1 MSAGRCSGC
10 GKNDKSCKVVRQHI
24 RTCPKYAE
32 LLRTAPGKALE
43 PEEEY
48 RRWVAEDR
56 PAERTERREEL
67 GATTDAKLA
76 QQRARFA
83 TPPDILE

>member
-1 MSAGRCSGC
+1 MSPGRCSGC
-10 GKNDKSCKVVRQHI
+10 GEQNKSCRPIRAHV
-24 RTCPKYAE
+24 RTCPRYTA
-32 LLRTAPGKALE
+32 LLREAPEKALE

-56 PAERTERREEL
+56 PAERTERREQL

-76 QQRARFA
+76 QQRARFD